1 MTEMV
6 ASFGGDGPRL
16 YVCSTPIGNLQ
27 DVSLRLL
34 DVLRTA
40 DVVAA
45 EDTRQTRKLLTHF
58 DIHPPQLVSYHE
70 HNQRRRADDLVRW
83 WEEGK
88 TVALVTDAGTPG
100 ISDPGDD
107 AVSVAVR
114 HGIPVAPIPGPS
126 AVLAAVVASGLPS
139 LPFTFVGFLPR
150 PGRELEVALD
160 HLTNALGTVVLYESP
175 HRLATTLERLAG
187 RWPERQGVLAKEL
200 TKRHEGFA
208 RGSLLELAQYAKEI
222 EARGEFVIVLAPAA
236 LQTEDD
242 GVDEATLFERAVQAV
257 RTAVENG
264 VSHSEAVQK
273 AAAVHGVRRRDL
285 YRETLNNGLTHG
297 DL

>member
-6 ASFGGDGPRL
+6 ASFAVEGPRL

-58 DIHPPQLVSYHE
+58 DIHPQQLVSYHE
-70 HNQRRRADDLVRW
+70 HNLRGRAPDLMRW
-83 WEEGK
+83 WSEGK

-107 AVSVAVR
+107 AVGLAIEQGV
-114 HGIPVAPIPGPS
+114 PVVPVPGPS
-126 AVLAAVVASGLPS
+126 AVLAAIVASGLPS

-150 PGRELEVALD
+150 VNRELRKVLD
-160 HLTNALGTVVLYESP
+160 DLERALGSVVLYESP
-175 HRLATTLERLAG
+175 HRLVGTVEKLAE
-187 RWPERQGVLAKEL
+187 RWPERQAVLAKEL

-208 RGSLLELAQYAKEI
+208 RATLAELAQYVQEV
-222 EARGEFVIVLAPAA
+222 EPRGEYVIVLAPAVS
-236 LQTEDD
+236 QRSDE
-242 GVDEATLFERAVQAV
+242 GVAEATSLAQAVAAV
-257 RTAVENG
+257 RTAMAEG
-264 VSHSEAVQK
+264 MSHSEAVQE
-273 AAAVHGVRRRDL
+273 AALSHGVRRRDL
-285 YRETLNNGLTHG
+285 YRLTLP
-297 DL
+297 